1 MEPTSTGAPLPQVLS
16 LFRAHPWH
24 GIHIGPNAPAV
35 VNAFIEMTPT
45 DTVKYELDKV
55 TGLLHVDRPQRY
67 SSVCPEAYGLIPQTF
82 CGPRVA
88 EFCRQKTGRESI
100 IGDGDPLDVCV
111 LTEKHIDH
119 VNIFMRVRPIG
130 GLRMIDG
137 DEADDKII
145 AILEGDPS
153 YGYWRDISQC
163 PVMLTER
170 LRHYFLTYKQS
181 PDIEKRQCEITHI
194 YGEEEAREVIRRS
207 RADYRDKYGDV
218 EEMLEKVLEVSSRMH
233 RQ

>member
-1 MEPTSTGAPLPQVLS
+1 MEPHNGETVRPLVLS

-24 GIHIGPNAPAV
+24 GIPIGAEAPDV

-45 DTVKYELDKV
+45 DTVKYELDKL

-67 SSVCPEAYGLIPQTF
+67 SSVCPEAYGLVPQTY
-82 CGPRVA
+82 CGTRVA
-88 EFCRQKTGRESI
+88 EFCQQRTGRNGI
-100 IGDGDPLDVCV
+100 IGDGDPLDICV
-111 LTEKHIDH
+111 LTEKHISH

-137 DEADDKII
+137 NEADDKII
-145 AILEGDPS
+145 AILDGDPS

-181 PDIEKRQCEITHI
+181 PDVEKKACEITHI

-207 RADYRDKYGDV
+207 REDYREKFGHL
-218 EEMLEKVLEVSSRMH
+218 EEALHRVLEESMATA
-233 RQ
+233 

>member
-1 MEPTSTGAPLPQVLS
+1 MSGPFELHQLANILH

-24 GIHIGPNAPAV
+24 GIPIGPDAPHL
-35 VNAFIEMTPT
+35 VNAYIEMLPT
-45 DTVKYELDKV
+45 DTVKYELDKM
-55 TGLLHVDRPQRY
+55 TGLLHVDRPQRF
-67 SSVCPEAYGLIPQTF
+67 SSVCPEAYGLVPQTY
-82 CGPRVA
+82 CGDRVA
-88 EFCRQKTGRESI
+88 EFCRAKTGRDYI
-100 IGDGDPLDVCV
+100 VGDADPLDICV
-111 LTEKHIDH
+111 LTEKHISH
-119 VNIFMRVRPIG
+119 TNIFMRARPIG

-145 AILEGDPS
+145 AILDGDPS

-181 PDIEKRQCEITHI
+181 PDVVKPACEITHI

-207 RADYRDKYGDV
+207 RDDYREKYASLEDALR
-218 EEMLEKVLEVSSRMH
+218 EMLNA
-233 RQ
+233 

>member
-1 MEPTSTGAPLPQVLS
+1 MSDDVTPVVLG

-24 GIHIGPNAPAV
+24 GIPIGPGAPDV

-45 DTVKYELDKV
+45 DTVKFELDKL
-55 TGLLHVDRPQRY
+55 TGLLHLDRPQRY
-67 SSVCPEAYGLIPQTF
+67 SSVCPEAYGLIPQTY
-82 CGPRVA
+82 CGSRVA
-88 EFCRQKTGRESI
+88 EYSRMKSGMKDLV
-100 IGDGDPLDVCV
+100 GDGDPLDVCV
-111 LTEKHIDH
+111 LTEKHISH

-130 GLRMIDG
+130 GLRMID
-137 DEADDKII
+137 DNEADDKII

-181 PDIEKRQCEITHI
+181 PDVEKKACEITHI

-207 RADYRDKYGDV
+207 RADYREKFGKY
-218 EEMLEKVLEVSSRMH
+218 EEALARFLTETMDPKQGS
-233 RQ
+233 